1 MARTANINVR
11 TEPDTKS
18 GAEAVYSRFGL
29 SLSDAINVFLNMSIM
44 EGGFPFTVKQ
54 PRYNQETEAAM
65 LEAKDIMSGKQDAR
79 RYSSAKEL
87 FDELDAEAE

>member
-29 SLSDAINVFLNMSIM
+29 SLSDAINVFLHMSIM
-44 EGGFPFTVKQ
+44 EGGFPFSVKQ
-54 PRYNQETEAAM
+54 PRLNRETELAM
-65 LEAKDIMSGKQDAR
+65 MEARDIISGRQEAK
-79 RYSSAKEL
+79 RYASAKDL
-87 FDELDAEAE
+87 FDDLDAEDI

>member
-11 TEPDTKS
+11 TEPDTKT
-18 GAEAVYSRFGL
+18 GAEAVYSSFGL

-44 EGGFPFTVKQ
+44 EGGFPFSIKQ
-54 PRYNQETEAAM
+54 PRYNKETEAAM
-65 LEAKDIMSGKQDAR
+65 LEARDIIAGKKDAR

-87 FDELDAEAE
+87 FNDLDAETE

>member
-18 GAEAVYSRFGL
+18 GAEAVYASFGL

-44 EGGFPFTVKQ
+44 EGGFPFAVKQ
-54 PRYNQETEAAM
+54 PRYNKETEAAM
-65 LEAKDIMSGKQDAR
+65 LEARDIMSGKQEAR
-79 RYSSAKEL
+79 RYSSAKDL
-87 FDELDAEAE
+87 FDDIDAEEK

>member
-18 GAEAVYSRFGL
+18 RAEAVYSSFGL
-29 SLSDAINVFLNMSIM
+29 SLSDAINVFLNVSIM
-44 EGGFPFTVKQ
+44 EGGFPFEVKQ
-54 PRYNQETEAAM
+54 RRFNQETESAM
-65 LEAKDIMSGKQDAR
+65 LEARNIMGGRQDAR

>member
-44 EGGFPFTVKQ
+44 EGGFPFSVKQ
-54 PRYNQETEAAM
+54 PRFNKETEAAI
-65 LEAKDIMSGKQDAR
+65 LEARDIISGKQDAR

>member
-11 TEPDTKS
+11 TEPDTKAD
-18 GAEAVYSRFGL
+18 AEAIYSSFGL

-44 EGGFPFTVKQ
+44 EGGFPFSVKQ
-54 PRYNQETEAAM
+54 PRYNKETRAAIAEAREI
-65 LEAKDIMSGKQDAR
+65 LSGRLDAR

-87 FDELDAEAE
+87 FDELDAEDE

>member
-18 GAEAVYSRFGL
+18 GAEAVYSSFGL

-44 EGGFPFTVKQ
+44 EGGFPFSVKQ
-54 PRYNQETEAAM
+54 PRFNKETEAAI
-65 LEAKDIMSGKQDAR
+65 LEARDIISGKQDAR

-87 FDELDAEAE
+87 FNELDAEVE

>member
-11 TEPDTKS
+11 TEPQTKTI
-18 GAEAVYSRFGL
+18 AESIYSSFGL

-44 EGGFPFTVKQ
+44 EGGFPFEIRQ
-54 PRYNQETEAAM
+54 PRFNKETELAM
-65 LEAKDIMSGKQDAR
+65 LEAREIASGNRAAR

-87 FDELDAEAE
+87 FNELDAED

>member
-44 EGGFPFTVKQ
+44 EGGFPFSVKQ
-54 PRYNQETEAAM
+54 PRFNKETEAAI
-65 LEAKDIMSGKQDAR
+65 LEARDIISGKQDAR

-87 FDELDAEAE
+87 FNELDAEVE

>member
-11 TEPDTKS
+11 TEPDTKA
-18 GAEAVYSRFGL
+18 GAEAVYSSFGL

-44 EGGFPFTVKQ
+44 EGGFPFSIKQ
-54 PRYNQETEAAM
+54 PRYNKETEAAM
-65 LEAKDIMSGKQDAR
+65 LEARGIIAGKQDAR

-87 FDELDAEAE
+87 FNDLDAEGE